1 MADINIAAKGV
12 FWSAI
17 DRFASQG
24 CQFVL
29 SIIIARLIDPVEY
42 GKLAMATVLLSIA
55 EMVVDCGF
63 TNALIQKKEKTD
75 SDFSTV
81 FWTNLTIGVIVYL
94 VLYLCAPLI
103 ASFYNIP
110 ELTNI
115 VRVISLSIVLYSLY
129 IIQRTRFVI
138 AINFK
143 TQSFISISAVI
154 VSGLV
159 GVVMAYIGYGVWA
172 LITQSLI
179 FSLVSLLLYWI
190 LSTWRPS
197 FVFSKES
204 FRNLFGFGSK
214 LMATGVITT
223 LYNNMYTI
231 VIAKFFSA
239 KELGLYNRGEA
250 IAKVPMSNIT
260 MILARVIYP
269 IECEWQDNNEVLLQK
284 YNQFL
289 RLISF
294 VIFPLMFGLAVLA
307 KPVVL
312 AILTEKWAG
321 SIPIL
326 EILCFVALF
335 DPIIRLTWD
344 IFNVKHRSELSLLNE
359 IINKSVAILVLVLTI
374 QYGIR
379 AVCFGMLLYSIIN
392 VLIMTHF
399 TNRVLPGLNFLNVIK
414 QVSPYL
420 FMSLAMFFIVRFSI
434 ILIDNNLLKILVG
447 ILVGGITYITIAHLT
462 HSNELLVIKGL
473 AYQYL
478 SKFSKKNK

>member
-1 MADINIAAKGV
+1 MADINLAAKGV

-29 SIIIARLIDPVEY
+29 GIIIARLIDPVEY

-63 TNALIQKKEKTD
+63 TNALIQKKDKSD

-81 FWTNLTIGVIVYL
+81 FWTNLTVGVIVYF
-94 VLYLCAPLI
+94 VLFLCAPLI

-110 ELTNI
+110 ELTSI
-115 VRVISLSIVLYSLY
+115 VKVISISIVLYSLY

-143 TQSFISISAVI
+143 TQSFISITAVI

-159 GVVMAYIGYGVWA
+159 GVVMAYLGYGVWA

-179 FSLVSLLLYWI
+179 FSSVSLLFYWV
-190 LSTWRPS
+190 LSKWRPS
-197 FVFSKES
+197 FSFSKES
-204 FRNLFGFGSK
+204 FKSLFGFGSK

-250 IAKVPMSNIT
+250 FAKVPMSNIT

-269 IECEWQDNNEVLLQK
+269 IECEWQDNNYELLKK

-289 RLISF
+289 RVISF

-307 KPVVL
+307 EPVVL

-326 EILCFVALF
+326 QILCFVALY

-344 IFNVKHRSELSLLNE
+344 IFNVKHRSDLSLLNE

-399 TNRVLPGLNFLNVIK
+399 TNKVLPGLTFLNVLK
-414 QVSPYL
+414 QIFPYL
-420 FMSLAMFFIVRFSI
+420 LMSLAMFFIMRFSI
-434 ILIDNNLLKILVG
+434 ILIENNLLKILVG
-447 ILVGGITYITIAHLT
+447 MLVGGITYITIAHLT
-462 HSNELLVIKGL
+462 HSNELLMIKGL